1 MFILVLLALN
11 SDGSITL
18 PDRNVTVPEDQS
30 GLTLRTSITLPDD
43 TLSVGD
49 VEVYVYSED
58 DGGRLISRPANAS
71 GTTQASLEA
80 QMVRRFKLAN
90 ITLASQVTKNSTT
103 NRFRVTSIFKIELS
117 SSSLYR
123 QPFVIRKVVVVFIS
137 FGIDDHRNEQ
147 QYVIFYVKPGE
158 IYFCLVVILI

>member
-71 GTTQASLEA
+71 GTTQASPEA
-80 QMVRRFKLAN
+80 EMVRRFKLETAN

-123 QPFVIRKVVVVFIS
+123 QQFVIRKVVVVFIS
-137 FGIDDHRNEQ
+137 FVIDEHRNEQ
-147 QYVIFYVKPGE
+147 QYLIFYVKPGE
-158 IYFCLVVILI
+158 I